1 MFNKIGR
8 SWELTK
14 QSFAILA
21 DNKSLMVFPI
31 LSATATLVVMASFI
45 FPVYTSGAY
54 RHVGGQRTP
63 TDYLLLFA
71 FYFVCYFVQ
80 IFFNC
85 ALMASANQ
93 AFCGGKAN
101 VSDGLGMAWARLPQI
116 IMYAAF
122 AATVGMILRTLE
134 ERVGLVGRIIIRVL
148 GVTWSVM
155 TYFIAPVIV
164 FEGLGAFEGV
174 NRSAGLIKK
183 TWGESL
189 VSGLSWIAVTLMMV
203 LAGVVAFVGMLF
215 YAISTRSAP
224 GMLVGFGLI
233 VAYFLM
239 IATVISTLDGI
250 YRVALYRYAS
260 WGVVP
265 AGYSPELI
273 QGAFAVKEKKGWLN

>member
-1 MFNKIGR
+1 MFNKIQAVMGAHQA
-8 SWELTK
+8 ELRH
-14 QSFAILA
+14 SAA

-203 LAGVVAFVGMLF
+203 LAGVVAFVRNAVLRHFDGAARPDRHARRIWAVVRGRLLPD
-215 YAISTRSAP
+215 ARDGDLHAGRHLPRRPLPLRELGPGSRRATAP
-224 GMLVGFGLI
+224 
-233 VAYFLM
+233 
-239 IATVISTLDGI
+239 S
-250 YRVALYRYAS
+250 
-260 WGVVP
+260 
-265 AGYSPELI
+265 
-273 QGAFAVKEKKGWLN
+273 